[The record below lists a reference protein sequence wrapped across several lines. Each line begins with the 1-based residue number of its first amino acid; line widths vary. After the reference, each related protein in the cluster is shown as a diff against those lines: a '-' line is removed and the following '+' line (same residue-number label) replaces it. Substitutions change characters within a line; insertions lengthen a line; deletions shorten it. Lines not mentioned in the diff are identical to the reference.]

1 MMTENLE
8 KNLVARAL
16 FYRFLALM
24 FHEPG
29 EVQISLLTDQKELQ
43 HLKEA
48 AKTFEGVATEIN
60 IGLALDQLQEVVR
73 KNSWTLRDLR
83 VEYNRLFLGPTKP
96 LCYPY
101 ESVYDLD
108 REEED
113 RGTVMG
119 PSASFFENAL
129 AVENLEIDLG
139 RAELYDH
146 VAIELEFMYFLLSK
160 VIEGE
165 DETKTEYLAKSKS
178 VFEQHLTKWLP
189 TFGECVAEK
198 SNHPLYHHL
207 GHLLAGF
214 IQVEDK
220 LI

>member
-1 MMTENLE
+1 MMTEDLE

-29 EVQISLLTDQKELQ
+29 EVQLAMLSNSDEFE
-43 HLKEA
+43 HLKAAAEA
-48 AKTFEGVATEIN
+48 LEGEVAENRIS
-60 IGLALDQLQEVVR
+60 LALDQLQGAVR
-73 KNSWTLRDLR
+73 ENLWTLRDLR

-96 LCYPY
+96 LCHPY

-160 VIEGE
+160 AIEGE
-165 DETKTEYLAKSKS
+165 GETKTIYIAKAKSVLK
-178 VFEQHLTKWLP
+178 QHLAKWLP
-189 TFGECVAEK
+189 AFGESVAEK
-198 SNHPLYHHL
+198 SNHSLYQNL
-207 GHLLAGF
+207 GHLLAEF
-214 IQVEDK
+214 MQAEAK
-220 LI
+220 LV